1 MKYLDVKCVQNLIYI
16 IICHYI
22 LKGLL
27 LCSRVY
33 FYKSDK
39 NWGLLHKFTDIEI
52 DQGISILLIIAKNP
66 RYFRIFIIHVNLELI

>member
-1 MKYLDVKCVQNLIYI
+1 MYEIRRCKVCSKLYIYNYLSLYTQR
-16 IICHYI
+16 
-22 LKGLL
+22 L

-39 NWGLLHKFTDIEI
+39 NWGLLHKMTGIEI

-66 RYFRIFIIHVNLELI
+66 RFFRIYIIHVNLELI